1 MKQSSGGNQSFRK
14 QINEVGVLIY
24 ESREL
29 LNEGFCE
36 SSIFGENLQ
45 KGIERGRW
53 YEAFLEFKNL

>member
-14 QINEVGVLIY
+14 QINEVGDLIY

-45 KGIERGRW
+45 KGIEWGR
-53 YEAFLEFKNL
+53 